1 MSNLYF
7 NNQYTACEHAFDT
20 TRKSAAIAASV
31 LERPIESVIIT
42 DPTAS
47 TLATEDLLRRL
58 HQREYVQA
66 VRTGDNRA
74 LAESQGF
81 TWDEGVYTMAVAH
94 NSGLV
99 AATDAVL
106 LSDDRWAGSLSSGLH
121 HASSTSGS
129 GYCTFNG
136 LAVAAQRARDHGAQR
151 ILVIDLDA
159 HCGGGTYE
167 MTRHLDLVQID
178 VSTSSFDWWRP
189 TDDDK
194 ESDLEFSA
202 PEDYL
207 PKVQRAL
214 QRATRLGPWDF
225 VLYNAGM
232 DPFNSGVSSAVL
244 RTREQMV
251 AEWTANAGVPTVV
264 TIAGGYTW
272 GDVTM
277 EQLVGLH
284 RSTFEEFAAAA

>member
-1 MSNLYF
+1 VSNVFY
-7 NNQYTACEHAFDT
+7 NDDYTACEHAFDT
-20 TRKSAAIAASV
+20 TRKSERIAADL
-31 LERPIESVIIT
+31 LERPVGSVTIS
-42 DPTAS
+42 DPTGS
-47 TLATEDLLRRL
+47 TRDTEQLLRRL
-58 HQREYVQA
+58 HRREYLQA
-66 VRTGDNRA
+66 VRSGNNRS

-106 LSDDRWAGSLSSGLH
+106 LGGDRWAGTLSSGLH
-121 HASSTSGS
+121 HASSASGS
-129 GYCTFNG
+129 GFCTFNG
-136 LAVAAQRARDHGAQR
+136 RAVAAQRAYDHGARR
-151 ILVIDLDA
+151 ILVLDLDA

-189 TDDDK
+189 EGDDT

-207 PKVQRAL
+207 PKVHSAL
-214 QRATRLGPWDF
+214 QRASRLGSWDF

-232 DPFNSGVSSAVL
+232 DPINTGVGSAVL
-244 RTREQMV
+244 RRRERMV
-251 AEWTANAGVPTVV
+251 AEWMSSNGFPTVV

-272 GDVTM
+272 GSVTM

-284 RSTFEEFAAAA
+284 RSTFEQFAAAA

>member
-106 LSDDRWAGSLSSGLH
+106 LGDDRWAGSLSSGLH

-136 LAVAAQRARDHGAQR
+136 LAV
-151 ILVIDLDA
+151 
-159 HCGGGTYE
+159 
-167 MTRHLDLVQID
+167 
-178 VSTSSFDWWRP
+178 
-189 TDDDK
+189 
-194 ESDLEFSA
+194 
-202 PEDYL
+202 
-207 PKVQRAL
+207 
-214 QRATRLGPWDF
+214 
-225 VLYNAGM
+225 
-232 DPFNSGVSSAVL
+232 AVL